1 MYLRYV
7 MKQSGEIKRVLL
19 ILYHKYL
26 SVRVVLYVG
35 DNTCQVSGPGGC
47 RGRSEAKCRTPLHP
61 SPRLGPAAGASAPR
75 HRNTAPWISRVSAAP
90 RGRAAAAGDT
100 RTRHQQQLRLSAT
113 AE

>member
-1 MYLRYV
+1 
-7 MKQSGEIKRVLL
+7 MKQSGEIKRFLL

-26 SVRVVLYVG
+26 SVRVVSYVG

-61 SPRLGPAAGASAPR
+61 HLASDPRPEPR
-75 HRNTAPWISRVSAAP
+75 RPDTAPWISRVSAAP